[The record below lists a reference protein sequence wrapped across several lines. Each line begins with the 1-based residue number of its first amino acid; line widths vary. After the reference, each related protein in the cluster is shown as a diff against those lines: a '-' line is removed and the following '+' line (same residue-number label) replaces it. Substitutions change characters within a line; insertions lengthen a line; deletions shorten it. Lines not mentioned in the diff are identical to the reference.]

1 MLPSAHAEHD
11 SLAET
16 PRRQTGGHQSIG
28 GFCQAARVSPVLGV
42 RVQNRILRCRRAQ
55 PGLAGTRFAGI
66 DRARGD
72 TSEKPRRPPVRHDPD
87 KCWCIRCR
95 LIEEKGGEP
104 SLKDWR
110 EAIIKATV
118 PGEKW
123 LRDLRK
129 EKRAEE
135 TTSADEPPQS

>member
-1 MLPSAHAEHD
+1 MPNTIRLPRPRVVKLEAINPLEAFAKLRASLPSSEFGFRIEYYDVDERSPALPALD
-11 SLAET
+11 SPGSIAPEET
-16 PRRQTGGHQSIG
+16 PAKNPVGH
-28 GFCQAARVSPVLGV
+28 
-42 RVQNRILRCRRAQ
+42 
-55 PGLAGTRFAGI
+55 
-66 DRARGD
+66 
-72 TSEKPRRPPVRHDPD
+72 PVRHDPD